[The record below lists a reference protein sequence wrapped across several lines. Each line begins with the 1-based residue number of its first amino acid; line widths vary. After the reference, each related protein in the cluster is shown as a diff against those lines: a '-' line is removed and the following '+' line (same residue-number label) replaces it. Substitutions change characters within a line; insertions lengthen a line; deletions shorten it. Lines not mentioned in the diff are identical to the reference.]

1 MVIEGWNEVDEI
13 IKTKMI
19 ALSAT
24 EYQCSDCLHI
34 CKTRQNLGV
43 HIEANHVSH
52 PEVRCTLCGA
62 LSTTRD
68 ALRKHLR
75 RHRNPK

>member
-24 EYQCSDCLHI
+24 ECSDCLHI

-52 PEVRCTLCGA
+52 PEVRCSLCGA